1 MRKVLV
7 SAAIICLAAFPA
19 SAAETIGAMGGE
31 KCANTSKG
39 YSVEFLA
46 PEDAQVEAQA
56 KGTLGN
62 NEGKPD
68 TIGLTLDGKPC
79 PAGRCAFRAAKGQ
92 TYKLTAESTTKV
104 DTLCIS
110 VSRP

>member
-1 MRKVLV
+1 MPKVLV
-7 SAAIICLAAFPA
+7 SAAMICLAASPA
-19 SAAETIGAMGGE
+19 FAAETIGAIGGE
-31 KCANTSKG
+31 KCGRTAKG
-39 YSVEFLA
+39 YAVEFLA
-46 PEDAQVEAQA
+46 PEDAQVEARG
-56 KGTLGN
+56 KGTLGS
-62 NEGKPD
+62 NEEKPD

-79 PAGRCAFRAAKGQ
+79 PAGRCAFRAEKGE